1 MESVFVLRGFLYHR
15 NIESI
20 AIKAGKYTHNMI
32 ASYFIGYLLLGLA
45 DTDTVKKYSVLVPLK
60 REQSAA
66 FYIVHTDMM
75 MPFQSYNLQLF
86 RS

>member
-1 MESVFVLRGFLYHR
+1 MEPIFVLRGFLYHR
-15 NIESI
+15 NIDSI
-20 AIKAGKYTHNMI
+20 TIKAGKYTHNI
-32 ASYFIGYLLLGLA
+32 YILLGLA
-45 DTDTVKKYSVLVPLK
+45 VKEYSILVPLK

-75 MPFQSYNLQLF
+75 MPFQSHSLQLF